1 VLWGVFLTAGP
12 GATVSVDFLTAGQD
26 WALPVCLDARLPL
39 SPDGPMF
46 AGGALG
52 PLSPYVPSGAYL

>member
-1 VLWGVFLTAGP
+1 MLWALFATARP
-12 GATVSVDFLTAGQD
+12 GETVSVDFLTAGQD
-26 WALPVCLDARLPL
+26 WALPVCLDARLAL

-52 PLSPYVPSGAYL
+52 TLAPYVPSGAYL

>member
-1 VLWGVFLTAGP
+1 
-12 GATVSVDFLTAGQD
+12 VSVDFLTAGQD
-26 WALPVCLDARLPL
+26 WALPVILDARLQL

-52 PLSPYVPSGAYL
+52 PMTPYVPSGAYL